1 MTIRRQIAQGY
12 AFVLGIALAG
22 TTAGILVGSHF
33 QKQALAAQE
42 VVIAERKLLSDLQV
56 KILYNRPTKQL
67 SPYLNNHLSLRSAGS
82 LMLGRI
88 VDIQAL
94 LASRTDIYEAKSQL
108 SAAYDTET
116 DRGLKQLLD
125 SYETDLI
132 QFHNRVQGFTQPV
145 QPTEYSAANVTVAQK
160 RLISLVQGPEFANFV
175 QLPKD
180 LVPFVTHVERQER
193 DASAALAQAIAL
205 QTHIIFGSLA
215 LSLAI
220 AALIAHR
227 TSREIAQPI
236 QSITQLAHR
245 INHEND
251 FSLQVPVLGKGEV
264 VSLANSFNQLIA
276 QVKQLLGEVSQK
288 NTDLETALNQLQQK
302 QMQLMQAEKMSS
314 LGQLVAGVAH
324 EINNPV
330 SFIHGNLAHVQR
342 YCQSLIGLIDLYE
355 EHYPTPAPAIQA
367 EIDNVDL
374 PFVQD
379 DLPSLISSMRVGT
392 QRIRTIVL
400 SLRNFSRMDESTFKA
415 VNIHEGLDSTLL
427 ILQHRL
433 SDGNGLPKIDIKKD
447 YDDLPSITC
456 AAGTLNQ
463 VFMNVLLNAID
474 ALRGSS
480 STDAHAEPTHAK
492 PTSSPQITLRTSK
505 LLPDDHATTQTTDWV
520 QIEIADNGP
529 GMSADIQARIF
540 EPFFTTKPVGTG
552 TGMGLPLC
560 YQMITD
566 THKGKLEVFSKPAG
580 GTAVIIQIPCR
591 LSATSQGIKK

>member
-12 AFVLGIALAG
+12 AFVLGMALAG

-67 SPYLNNHLSLRSAGS
+67 SPYLNNHLSLRSAGN

-108 SAAYDTET
+108 STAYDTET

-245 INHEND
+245 INHENN
-251 FSLQVPVLGKGEV
+251 FSLRVPVLGKGEV

-288 NTDLETALNQLQQK
+288 NTDLETALKQLQQK

-330 SFIHGNLAHVQR
+330 SFIHGNLVHVQR
-342 YCQSLIGLIDLYE
+342 YCQSLIGLIGLYE

-367 EIDNVDL
+367 EIENVDL

-447 YDDLPSITC
+447 YDELPSITC

-463 VFMNVLLNAID
+463 VFMNVLINAID

-480 STDAHAEPTHAK
+480 SKHAHAEPTHAK
-492 PTSSPQITLRTSK
+492 PTRSPQITLRTSK
-505 LLPDDHATTQTTDWV
+505 LLPDHHATTQTTDWV

-591 LSATSQGIKK
+591 LSATSQGIKA